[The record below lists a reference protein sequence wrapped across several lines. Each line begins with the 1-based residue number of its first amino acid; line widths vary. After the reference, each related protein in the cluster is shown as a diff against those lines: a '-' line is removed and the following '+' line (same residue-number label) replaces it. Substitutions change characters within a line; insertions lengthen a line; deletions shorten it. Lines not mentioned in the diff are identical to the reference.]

1 MHAQKSPLILEETFI
16 IASNILSVPSPEEFQ
31 GDLNDFSIDID
42 FDIFTNEDD
51 AEARRIVVSV
61 QGNDQ
66 ENPVPGYCFSIVAQ
80 GTFNYGKSVKVNKK
94 DKDVLITHSA
104 IPMVIGQIRSYLST
118 LTAHGPFGIYLLPAI
133 DMNDLI
139 KQKFDTSGKDDQV

>member
-1 MHAQKSPLILEETFI
+1 MQAQKSPLILEESFI
-16 IASNILSVPSPEEFQ
+16 IASNILSVPEPEEFK
-31 GDLNDFSIDID
+31 GILNDFTIDID
-42 FDIFTNEDD
+42 FDIFTNETDT
-51 AEARRIVVSV
+51 EARRIVVSV

-66 ENPVPGYCFSIVAQ
+66 DNPVPGYCFSIVAQ
-80 GTFNYGKSVKVNKK
+80 ATYNYDKLVKVSKK
-94 DKDVLITHSA
+94 DKDVLLTHSA

-139 KQKFDTSGKDDQV
+139 KQKAVSSAKENL

>member
-1 MHAQKSPLILEETFI
+1 MHAQKSPLILEESFI
-16 IASNILSVPSPEEFQ
+16 IASNIISVPKSDDSR
-31 GDLNDFSIDID
+31 GSLNNFTLDID
-42 FDIFTNEDD
+42 FDIFVNEFD
-51 AEARRIVVSV
+51 ADERRVVVSV

-80 GTFNYGKSVKVNKK
+80 ATFNYDKTSKVSKK
-94 DKDVLITHSA
+94 EKDALLTRSA

-133 DMNDLI
+133 DMNDLL
-139 KQKFDTSGKDDQV
+139 KQKEISGKEN